1 VQEMQKLAARVPRR
15 TQRVPGA
22 APGLLIGKDRIM
34 FSSIKKL
41 HFVGIGGIGMSGL
54 AEILMD
60 QGFIITGSDRAAN
73 DNTERVEGLGATLY
87 VGHDAHNVEPD
98 VDVLVYSSAIPP
110 DNPEILLAHQRKI
123 PVIRRAEMLAE
134 VMRLKYG
141 IGIAGTHGKT
151 TTTSMVS
158 LVLME
163 GGIDPTVIVGGRLRG
178 LAGSNA
184 RMGKGEF
191 IVVEADEYDRSFLSI
206 TPTIAVLTTLETD
219 HLDCYRDLEDI
230 KSAFLQFVNKV
241 PFYGF
246 VVLCLDEPAL
256 QDIMPKIKKKI
267 ITYGLN
273 GQADLQAVDIV
284 HRLNK
289 TKFLV
294 LHGGKEL
301 GKIELQIPG
310 KHNVQNALAAI
321 AVGLELHVPFDLVR
335 TGIEKFT
342 GVFRRWEVKAEIG
355 DIMVVDDYAHHPT
368 EIKATLAGV
377 KAGWRRR
384 VICVFQPHLYSRTRD
399 FYDEFGRSF
408 FNADVLVLT
417 DVYPAREEPIQGVS
431 GELIVNAA
439 KELGHRNVHYV
450 PDKKVIPKFLM
461 EMKQPGDIIITM
473 GAGDIWKFGEEFV
486 AQLKAE
492 T

>member
-1 VQEMQKLAARVPRR
+1 
-15 TQRVPGA
+15 
-22 APGLLIGKDRIM
+22 M
-34 FSSIKKL
+34 FTSIKKL
-41 HFVGIGGIGMSGL
+41 HFVGIGGIGMSGI
-54 AEILMD
+54 AEILID
-60 QGFIITGSDRAAN
+60 EGFTVTGSDRAGS
-73 DNTERVEGLGATLY
+73 DNTERLAALGARVYL
-87 VGHDAHNVEPD
+87 GHQASNVEPD
-98 VDVLVYSSAIPP
+98 VDALVYSSAIPP
-110 DNPEILLAHQRKI
+110 DNPEIVLAHQRNI

-151 TTTSMVS
+151 TTTSMIS

-163 GGIDPTVIVGGRLRG
+163 GGVDPTVIVGGRLHG

-191 IVVEADEYDRSFLSI
+191 IVVEADELDRSFLSI

-230 KSAFLQFVNKV
+230 KSAFIQFASKV

-273 GQADLQAVDIV
+273 GQADLQAVEIT
-284 HRLNK
+284 HKENR
-289 TKFLV
+289 THFTV
-294 LHGGKEL
+294 LQNGQEL
-301 GKIELQIPG
+301 GEVELQIPG

-321 AVGLELHVPFDLVR
+321 TVGLELGVPFAKVKA
-335 TGIEKFT
+335 GIEKFT
-342 GVFRRWEVKAEIG
+342 GVFRRWEVKADIG
-355 DIMVVDDYAHHPT
+355 DITVVDDYAHHPT

-384 VICVFQPHLYSRTRD
+384 VVCVFQPHLYSRTRD

-408 FNADVLVLT
+408 FNADVLIVT

-439 KELGHRNVHYV
+439 KEVGHKRAEYIA
-450 PDKKVIPKFLM
+450 DKTKIPAFLM
-461 EMKQPGDIIITM
+461 SIKQPGDIIITM
-473 GAGDIWKFGEEFV
+473 GAGDIWRFGEAFI
-486 AQLKAE
+486 AKLKAAQ
-492 T
+492 

>member
-1 VQEMQKLAARVPRR
+1 
-15 TQRVPGA
+15 
-22 APGLLIGKDRIM
+22 M

-60 QGFIITGSDRAAN
+60 QGFTITGSDRAAS

-87 VGHDAHNVEPD
+87 IGHDAGNVEPD

-110 DNPEILLAHQRKI
+110 DNPEILLAHHRKI

-163 GGIDPTVIVGGRLRG
+163 GGVDPTVIVGGRLRG

-273 GQADLQAVDIV
+273 GQADLQAVDLV

-301 GKIELQIPG
+301 GEIELQIPG
-310 KHNVQNALAAI
+310 RHNVQNALAAI
-321 AVGLELHVPFDLVR
+321 AVGLELRVPFHLVK

-342 GVFRRWEVKAEIG
+342 GVFRRWEVKAEVG
-355 DIMVVDDYAHHPT
+355 EIMVVDDYAHHPT

-417 DVYPAREEPIQGVS
+417 DVYPAREEPIQGVN

-439 KELGHRNVHYV
+439 KELGHKQVHYV
-450 PDKKVIPKFLM
+450 PDKKAVPKFLM
-461 EMKQPGDIIITM
+461 DIKQPGDIIITM
-473 GAGDIWKFGEEFV
+473 GAGDIWKFGEEFI
-486 AQLKAE
+486 AQLKAG

>member
-1 VQEMQKLAARVPRR
+1 
-15 TQRVPGA
+15 
-22 APGLLIGKDRIM
+22 M
-34 FSSIKKL
+34 FRSIRKL
-41 HFVGIGGIGMSGL
+41 HFVGIGGIGMSGI
-54 AEILMD
+54 AEILID
-60 QGFIITGSDRAAN
+60 QGFTITGSDRATS
-73 DNTERVEGLGATLY
+73 DNTERLEHMGAHVY
-87 VGHDAHNVEPD
+87 IGHDAKNLEPD
-98 VDVLVYSSAIPP
+98 VDAVVYSSAVRT
-110 DNPEILLAHQRKI
+110 DENPETLEAAKRKI

-163 GGIDPTVIVGGRLRG
+163 GGVDPTVIVGGRLHG

-230 KSAFLQFVNKV
+230 KGAFIQFANKV

-246 VVLCLDEPAL
+246 VVMSLDEPAL
-256 QDIMPKIKKKI
+256 LDIMPAIKKKI

-273 GQADLQAVDIV
+273 GQADLQAVDLI
-284 HRLNK
+284 HKQNTTRF
-289 TKFLV
+289 TV
-294 LHGGKEL
+294 LRGNTEL
-301 GKIELQIPG
+301 GAIELQIPG

-321 AVGLELHVPFDLVR
+321 AVGLELNVPFAQVKA
-335 TGIEKFT
+335 GIEKFT
-342 GVFRRWEVKAEIG
+342 GVFRRWEVKAELQGLTI
-355 DIMVVDDYAHHPT
+355 VDDYAHHPT
-368 EIKATLAGV
+368 EIKVTLAGV

-399 FYDEFGRSF
+399 FYEDFARSF

-431 GELIVNAA
+431 GDMIAEEARRV
-439 KELGHRNVHYV
+439 GHKHVIYEPDKRNV
-450 PDKKVIPKFLM
+450 PGLLM
-461 EMKQPGDIIITM
+461 KIKQEGDIIITM
-473 GAGDIWKFGEEFV
+473 GAGDIWRFGEQFI
-486 AQLKAE
+486 AMLKGKA
-492 T
+492 

>member
-1 VQEMQKLAARVPRR
+1 
-15 TQRVPGA
+15 
-22 APGLLIGKDRIM
+22 M
-34 FSSIKKL
+34 FSSIHTL
-41 HFVGIGGIGMSGL
+41 HFVGIGGIGMSGI

-60 QGFIITGSDRAAN
+60 QGFKITGSDRAAS
-73 DNTERVEGLGATLY
+73 DNTDRLKELGAHIFI
-87 VGHDAHNVEPD
+87 GHAAENLEPD
-98 VDVLVYSSAIPP
+98 VDAVVYSSAVPP
-110 DNPEILLAHQRKI
+110 ENPELVEAHRRKI

-134 VMRLKYG
+134 VMRLRYG

-184 RMGKGEF
+184 RLGKGDF
-191 IVVEADEYDRSFLSI
+191 IVVEADEFDRSFLSI

-230 KSAFLQFVNKV
+230 KSAFIQFASKV

-256 QDIMPKIKKKI
+256 QDIMPKLKKKI

-273 GQADLQAVDIV
+273 GQADLQAIDIR
-284 HRLNK
+284 HRQH
-289 TKFLV
+289 TSTFLV
-294 LHGGKEL
+294 VHNGTDL
-301 GKIELQIPG
+301 GEVTLQIPG

-321 AVGLELHVPFDLVR
+321 AVGLELGVPFENIAAGVA
-335 TGIEKFT
+335 KFT
-342 GVFRRWEVKAEIG
+342 GVFRRWEVKAEVKGVTI
-355 DIMVVDDYAHHPT
+355 VDDYAHHPT
-368 EIKATLAGV
+368 EIKATLAGA
-377 KAGWRRR
+377 KSGWRRR
-384 VICVFQPHLYSRTRD
+384 VVCVFQPHLYSRTRD

-417 DVYPAREEPIQGVS
+417 DVYPAREEPIQGVN
-431 GELIVNAA
+431 GELIANAA
-439 KELGHRNVHYV
+439 KEFGHKQVHYV
-450 PDKKVIPKFLM
+450 PDKKAVPAFLLSIV
-461 EMKQPGDIIITM
+461 QPGDIVITM
-473 GAGDIWKFGEEFV
+473 GAGDIWRFGEDFI
-486 AQLKAE
+486 AQLKAR
-492 T
+492 